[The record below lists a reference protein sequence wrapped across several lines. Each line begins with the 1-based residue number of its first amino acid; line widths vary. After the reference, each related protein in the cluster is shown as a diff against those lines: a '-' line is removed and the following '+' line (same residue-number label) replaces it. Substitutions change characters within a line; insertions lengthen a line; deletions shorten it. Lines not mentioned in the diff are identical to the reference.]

1 MAALE
6 LGTEEG
12 VLVAV
17 FCDGVVETDGEEDG
31 TKDEEGEGG
40 ELGVGVAITLRRTP
54 AAVGTTFVTVAQ
66 VTSGLGSDA
75 GWRRP
80 PQTAGNVTSEGEVSA
95 VCGAVG
101 NVISEGA
108 DVVARR

>member
-54 AAVGTTFVTVAQ
+54 AAVGTTFVAVAQ
-66 VTSGLGSDA
+66 GHVRVRERRGMAQAAADSGKRDLRG
-75 GWRRP
+75 GGLRYVW
-80 PQTAGNVTSEGEVSA
+80 GG
-95 VCGAVG
+95 G
-101 NVISEGA
+101 
-108 DVVARR
+108 